1 MGVYILLILVDIKL
15 YYVSNRTATQKL
27 RTSSV
32 TVIISLALVL
42 FMLGLLGL
50 IVINARKLSN
60 HIKENVGFQV
70 VLKDT
75 TSAAEL
81 DILKQE
87 ISSSPFTKQVDYIS
101 KDEAAQKLQKDLGE
115 DFISFLGYNP
125 LLSSLDVKLNPD
137 YANVDS
143 LTGFEKDILQKHFVK
158 EVIYHKDMIKQVNDN
173 AKVISIYI
181 LVFSGLLL
189 IVAIALINNTIRL
202 SIYAKRFL
210 IRTMY
215 LVGAT
220 QGFIRKPFILKGI
233 RQGIIAG
240 IVAGF
245 LLAGFLI
252 LSTNYIPDLLQLQD
266 PNLLALLFAG
276 IVLMGVLISGLSAAL
291 SVGRYLRLK
300 TDDLYF

>member
-1 MGVYILLILVDIKL
+1 M
-15 YYVSNRTATQKL
+15 SNRTATQKL
-27 RTSSV
+27 KTSSV
-32 TVIISLALVL
+32 TVVISLALVL

-50 IVINARKLSN
+50 VVINAKKLSN

-75 TSAAEL
+75 TTQAEL

-87 ISSSPFTKQVDYIS
+87 ISSSAFTKQVDYIS
-101 KDEAAQKLQKDLGE
+101 KDEAAKKLQKDLGE

-125 LLSSLDVKLNPD
+125 LLSSLDVKLNSD
-137 YANVDS
+137 YANIDS
-143 LTGFEKDILQKHFVK
+143 LAGFEKQIMQKHFVK
-158 EVIYHKDMIKQVNDN
+158 EVIYHKDMIKQVNEN
-173 AKVISIYI
+173 AKLISLYI
-181 LVFSGLLL
+181 LIFSGLLL
-189 IVAIALINNTIRL
+189 VVAIALINNTIRL

-220 QGFIRKPFILKGI
+220 QGFIRMPFILKGV
-233 RQGIIAG
+233 RQGVIAG
-240 IVAGF
+240 ILAGF
-245 LLAGFLI
+245 LLAGFLV

-266 PNLLALLFAG
+266 PNLLAVLFLG
-276 IVLMGVLISGLSAAL
+276 IVILGVLISGLSAAL
-291 SVGRYLRLK
+291 SVSRYLRLK

>member
-1 MGVYILLILVDIKL
+1 
-15 YYVSNRTATQKL
+15 VSNRTATQKL
-27 RTSSV
+27 KTSSV
-32 TVIISLALVL
+32 TVVISLALVL

-50 IVINARKLSN
+50 VVINAKKLSN

-75 TSAAEL
+75 TTTAEL

-87 ISSSPFTKQVDYIS
+87 ISSSAFTKNVDYIS
-101 KDEAAQKLQKDLGE
+101 KDEAAKKLQNDLGE

-125 LLSSLDVKLNPD
+125 LLSSLDVKLNSD

-143 LTGFEKDILQKHFVK
+143 LAGFEKQIMQKHFVK

-173 AKVISIYI
+173 AKLISLYI
-181 LVFSGLLL
+181 LIFSGLLL
-189 IVAIALINNTIRL
+189 VVAIALINNTIRL

-220 QGFIRKPFILKGI
+220 QGFIRMPFIFKGI

-240 IVAGF
+240 LLAGF
-245 LLAGFLI
+245 LLAGFLV

-266 PNLLALLFAG
+266 PNLLAVLFGG
-276 IVLMGVLISGLSAAL
+276 IVALGILISGLSAAL
-291 SVGRYLRLK
+291 SVSRYLRLK

>member
-1 MGVYILLILVDIKL
+1 M
-15 YYVSNRTATQKL
+15 SNRTATQKL
-27 RTSSV
+27 KTSSV

-50 IVINARKLSN
+50 VVINAKKLSN

-75 TSAAEL
+75 TTTAEL

-87 ISSSPFTKQVDYIS
+87 LSSSAFTKEVAYIS
-101 KDEAAQKLQKDLGE
+101 KDEAAKKLQKDLGE
-115 DFISFLGYNP
+115 DFITFLGYNP
-125 LLSSLDVKLNPD
+125 LLSSLDVKLNSD
-137 YANVDS
+137 YANIDS
-143 LTGFEKDILQKHFVK
+143 LAGFEKQIMQKHFVK

-181 LVFSGLLL
+181 LIFSGLLL
-189 IVAIALINNTIRL
+189 VVAIALINNTIRL

-220 QGFIRKPFILKGI
+220 QGFIRMPFILKGV
-233 RQGIIAG
+233 RQGVIAG
-240 IVAGF
+240 LVAGF
-245 LLAGFLI
+245 LLAGFLV
-252 LSTNYIPDLLQLQD
+252 LSTRYIPDLLQLQD
-266 PNLLALLFAG
+266 PNLLAVLFGG
-276 IVLMGVLISGLSAAL
+276 IVALGVLISGLSAAL
-291 SVGRYLRLK
+291 SVSRYLRLK

>member
-1 MGVYILLILVDIKL
+1 M
-15 YYVSNRTATQKL
+15 SNRTATQKL
-27 RTSSV
+27 KTASV
-32 TVIISLALVL
+32 TVVISLALLL

-50 IVINARKLSN
+50 VVINAKKLSN

-75 TSAAEL
+75 TTQAEL

-87 ISSSPFTKQVDYIS
+87 ISSSAFTKEVAYIS
-101 KDEAAQKLQKDLGE
+101 KDEAAKKLQKDLGE
-115 DFISFLGYNP
+115 DFITFLGYNP
-125 LLSSLDVKLNPD
+125 LLSSLDVKLNSD
-137 YANVDS
+137 YANIDS
-143 LTGFEKDILQKHFVK
+143 LAGFEKQIMQKHFVK

-181 LVFSGLLL
+181 LIFSGLLL

-220 QGFIRKPFILKGI
+220 QGFIRMPFILKGV
-233 RQGIIAG
+233 RQGVIAG
-240 IVAGF
+240 LLAGF
-245 LLAGFLI
+245 LLAGFLV

-266 PNLLALLFAG
+266 PNLLAVLFGG
-276 IVLMGVLISGLSAAL
+276 IVALGVLISGLSAAL
-291 SVGRYLRLK
+291 SVSRYLRLK

>member
-1 MGVYILLILVDIKL
+1 M
-15 YYVSNRTATQKL
+15 SNRTATQKL
-27 RTSSV
+27 KASSV
-32 TVIISLALVL
+32 TVVISLALVL

-50 IVINARKLSN
+50 VVINAKKLSN
-60 HIKENVGFQV
+60 HIKENVGFQI

-75 TSAAEL
+75 TTQAEL

-87 ISSSPFTKQVDYIS
+87 LSSSAFTKQVDYIS
-101 KDEAAQKLQKDLGE
+101 KDEAAKKLQKDLGE
-115 DFISFLGYNP
+115 DFITFLGYNP
-125 LLSSLDVKLNPD
+125 LLSSLDVKLNSD
-137 YANVDS
+137 YANIDS
-143 LTGFEKDILQKHFVK
+143 LAGFEKQIMQKHFVK

-181 LVFSGLLL
+181 LIFSGLLL

-220 QGFIRKPFILKGI
+220 QSFIRMPFILKGI

-240 IVAGF
+240 LVAGF
-245 LLAGFLI
+245 LLAGFLV
-252 LSTNYIPDLLQLQD
+252 LSTRYIPDLLQLQD
-266 PNLLALLFAG
+266 PNLLAVLFG
-276 IVLMGVLISGLSAAL
+276 SIVALGVLISGLSAAL
-291 SVGRYLRLK
+291 SVSRYLKLK

>member
-1 MGVYILLILVDIKL
+1 M
-15 YYVSNRTATQKL
+15 SNRTATQKL
-27 RTSSV
+27 KTSSV
-32 TVIISLALVL
+32 TVVISLALVL

-50 IVINARKLSN
+50 VVINAKKLSN

-75 TSAAEL
+75 TTQAEL

-87 ISSSPFTKQVDYIS
+87 ISSSAFTKQVDYIS
-101 KDEAAQKLQKDLGE
+101 KDEAAKKLQKDLGE

-125 LLSSLDVKLNPD
+125 LLSSLDVKLNSD
-137 YANVDS
+137 YANIDS
-143 LTGFEKDILQKHFVK
+143 LAGFEKQIMQKHFVK
-158 EVIYHKDMIKQVNDN
+158 EVIYHKDMIKQVNEN
-173 AKVISIYI
+173 AKLISLYI
-181 LVFSGLLL
+181 LIFSGLLL
-189 IVAIALINNTIRL
+189 VVAIALINNTIRL

-220 QGFIRKPFILKGI
+220 QGFIRMPFILKGV
-233 RQGIIAG
+233 RQGVIAG
-240 IVAGF
+240 ILAGF
-245 LLAGFLI
+245 LLAGFLV

-266 PNLLALLFAG
+266 PNLLAVLFIG
-276 IVLMGVLISGLSAAL
+276 IVILGVLISGLSAAL
-291 SVGRYLRLK
+291 SVSRYLRLK

>member
-1 MGVYILLILVDIKL
+1 MSI
-15 YYVSNRTATQKL
+15 TPAQKL

-32 TVIISLALVL
+32 TVVISLALVL

-50 IVINARKLSN
+50 VIINASKLSN

-75 TSAAEL
+75 TTDAEL

-87 ISSSPFTKQVDYIS
+87 LSSSPYCKKVDYIS
-101 KDEAAQKLQKDLGE
+101 KDEAAKKLQQDLGE

-125 LLSSLDVKLNPD
+125 LLSSLDVKLNSD

-143 LTGFEKDILQKHFVK
+143 LAAFEKSILQRHFVK
-158 EVIYHKDMIKQVNDN
+158 EVIYHKDMIKQVNEN

-181 LVFSGLLL
+181 LVFSALLL

-202 SIYAKRFL
+202 SIYARRFL

-220 QGFIRKPFILKGI
+220 QGFIRKPFILKGV
-233 RQGIIAG
+233 RQGVIAG
-240 IVAGF
+240 ILAGF
-245 LLAGFLI
+245 LLAGFLVF
-252 LSTNYIPDLLQLQD
+252 STRYIPDLLQLQD
-266 PNLLALLFAG
+266 PNLLAILFGG
-276 IVLMGVLISGLSAAL
+276 IVLMGILISGLSAAL
-291 SVGRYLRLK
+291 SVSRYLRLK
-300 TDDLYF
+300 TDDLYL

>member
-1 MGVYILLILVDIKL
+1 
-15 YYVSNRTATQKL
+15 VSNKTASQKL
-27 RTSSV
+27 QTSSV
-32 TVIISLALVL
+32 TVVISLALVL

-50 IVINARKLSN
+50 VVINAKKLSN
-60 HIKENVGFQV
+60 HIKENIGFQI

-75 TSAAEL
+75 TTVAEL

-87 ISSSPFTKQVDYIS
+87 LTTSKFTKMVDYIS
-101 KDEAAQKLQKDLGE
+101 KEEAAKKLQKDLGE

-125 LLSSLDVKLNPD
+125 LLSSLDVKLNSD

-143 LTGFEKDILQKHFVK
+143 LAGFEKQILQKHFVK

-173 AKVISIYI
+173 AKVISLYI
-181 LVFSGLLL
+181 LIFSGLLL
-189 IVAIALINNTIRL
+189 VVAIALINNTIRL

-220 QGFIRKPFILKGI
+220 QTFIRLPFIFKGV

-240 IVAGF
+240 IFAGF
-245 LLAGFLI
+245 LLAGFLV
-252 LSTNYIPDLLQLQD
+252 LSTKYIPDLLQLQD
-266 PNLLALLFAG
+266 PNLLLALFGG
-276 IVLMGVLISGLSAAL
+276 IVVLGILISGLSAAL
-291 SVGRYLRLK
+291 SVSRYLRLK
-300 TDDLYF
+300 TDDLYFR

>member
-1 MGVYILLILVDIKL
+1 M
-15 YYVSNRTATQKL
+15 SNRTATQKL
-27 RTSSV
+27 KTSSV
-32 TVIISLALVL
+32 TVVISLALVL

-50 IVINARKLSN
+50 VVINAKKLSN

-75 TSAAEL
+75 TTQAEL

-87 ISSSPFTKQVDYIS
+87 ISSSAFTKQVDYIS
-101 KDEAAQKLQKDLGE
+101 KDEAAKKLQKDLGE
-115 DFISFLGYNP
+115 DFITFLGYNP
-125 LLSSLDVKLNPD
+125 LLSSLDVKLNSD
-137 YANVDS
+137 YANIDS
-143 LTGFEKDILQKHFVK
+143 LSSFEKQIMQKHFVK

-173 AKVISIYI
+173 AKVISLYI
-181 LVFSGLLL
+181 LIFSGLLL
-189 IVAIALINNTIRL
+189 VVAIALINNTIRL

-220 QGFIRKPFILKGI
+220 QGFIRMPFILKGV
-233 RQGIIAG
+233 RQGVIAG
-240 IVAGF
+240 LLAGF
-245 LLAGFLI
+245 LLAGFLV

-266 PNLLALLFAG
+266 PNLLAALFAG
-276 IVLMGVLISGLSAAL
+276 IVALGVLISGLSAAL
-291 SVGRYLRLK
+291 SVSRYLRLK

>member
-1 MGVYILLILVDIKL
+1 M
-15 YYVSNRTATQKL
+15 SNRTATQKL
-27 RTSSV
+27 KTSSV
-32 TVIISLALVL
+32 TVVISLALVL

-50 IVINARKLSN
+50 VVINAKKLSN

-75 TSAAEL
+75 TTSAEL

-87 ISSSPFTKQVDYIS
+87 ISSSAFTKQVDYIS
-101 KDEAAQKLQKDLGE
+101 KDAAAKKLQKDLGE

-125 LLSSLDVKLNPD
+125 LLSSLDVKLNSE

-143 LTGFEKDILQKHFVK
+143 LAGFEKQIMQKHFVK

-173 AKVISIYI
+173 AKVISLYI
-181 LVFSGLLL
+181 LIFSGLLL
-189 IVAIALINNTIRL
+189 VVAIALINNTIRL

-220 QGFIRKPFILKGI
+220 QGFIRKPFIFKGI
-233 RQGIIAG
+233 RQGVIAG
-240 IVAGF
+240 LLAGF

-266 PNLLALLFAG
+266 PNLLAALFAG
-276 IVLMGVLISGLSAAL
+276 IVLLGVLISGLSAAL
-291 SVGRYLRLK
+291 SVSRYLRLK

>member
-1 MGVYILLILVDIKL
+1 MSDK
-15 YYVSNRTATQKL
+15 TAAQKL
-27 RTSSV
+27 KTSSV
-32 TVIISLALVL
+32 TVVISLALVL

-50 IVINARKLSN
+50 VVINAKKLSN
-60 HIKENVGFQV
+60 HIKENIGFQI

-75 TSAAEL
+75 TTQAEL

-87 ISSSPFTKQVDYIS
+87 ISSSAFTKRVDYIS
-101 KDEAAQKLQKDLGE
+101 KDEAAKKLQKDLGE
-115 DFISFLGYNP
+115 DFITFLGYNP
-125 LLSSLDVKLNPD
+125 LLSSLDVKLNSD
-137 YANVDS
+137 YANIDS
-143 LTGFEKDILQKHFVK
+143 LAGFEKQIMQKHFVK

-173 AKVISIYI
+173 AKVISFYI
-181 LVFSGLLL
+181 LIFSGLLL

-240 IVAGF
+240 LLAGF
-245 LLAGFLI
+245 LLAGFLV
-252 LSTNYIPDLLQLQD
+252 LSTRYIPDLLQLQD
-266 PNLLALLFAG
+266 PNFLAALFGG
-276 IVLMGVLISGLSAAL
+276 IVALGVLISGLSAAL
-291 SVGRYLRLK
+291 SVSRYLKLK

>member
-1 MGVYILLILVDIKL
+1 M
-15 YYVSNRTATQKL
+15 SNRTATQKL
-27 RTSSV
+27 KTSSV
-32 TVIISLALVL
+32 TVVISLALVL

-50 IVINARKLSN
+50 VVINAKKLSN

-75 TSAAEL
+75 TTQAEL

-87 ISSSPFTKQVDYIS
+87 ISSSAFTKEVAYIS
-101 KDEAAQKLQKDLGE
+101 KDEAAKKLQKDLGE
-115 DFISFLGYNP
+115 DFITFLGYNP
-125 LLSSLDVKLNPD
+125 LLSSLDVKLNSD
-137 YANVDS
+137 YANIDS
-143 LTGFEKDILQKHFVK
+143 LASFEKQIMQKHFVK

-181 LVFSGLLL
+181 LIFSGLLL

-220 QGFIRKPFILKGI
+220 QGFIRMPFILKGV
-233 RQGIIAG
+233 RQGVIAG
-240 IVAGF
+240 LLAGF
-245 LLAGFLI
+245 LLAGFLV

-266 PNLLALLFAG
+266 PNLLAVLFGG
-276 IVLMGVLISGLSAAL
+276 IVALGVLISGLSAAL
-291 SVGRYLRLK
+291 SVSRYLRLK

>member
-1 MGVYILLILVDIKL
+1 M
-15 YYVSNRTATQKL
+15 SNKPNTQNLK
-27 RTSSV
+27 TSSV

-50 IVINARKLSN
+50 IVINAKKLSN
-60 HIKENVGFQV
+60 HVKENIGFQI

-75 TSAAEL
+75 TTNAEL
-81 DILKQE
+81 DLLKQE
-87 ISSSPFTKQVDYIS
+87 ISSSTFAKQVNYIS
-101 KDEAAQKLQKDLGE
+101 KDEAAKKLQEDLGE

-125 LLSSLDVKLNPD
+125 LLSSLDVKLNSD

-143 LTGFEKDILQKHFVK
+143 LDGFEKALLQKHFVK

-173 AKVISIYI
+173 AKVISVYI

-220 QGFIRKPFILKGI
+220 QGFIRTPFILKGV
-233 RQGIIAG
+233 RQGVIAG
-240 IVAGF
+240 ILAGF

-252 LSTNYIPDLLQLQD
+252 LSTRYIPDLLQLQD
-266 PNLLALLFAG
+266 PNLLAVLFAG
-276 IVLMGVLISGLSAAL
+276 IVFLGVLISGLSAAL
-291 SVGRYLRLK
+291 SVSRYLRLK

>member
-1 MGVYILLILVDIKL
+1 MSD
-15 YYVSNRTATQKL
+15 RTAAQKL
-27 RTSSV
+27 KTSSA

-50 IVINARKLSN
+50 VVINAKKLSS

-75 TSAAEL
+75 TTQAEL
-81 DILKQE
+81 EVLKQE
-87 ISSSPFTKQVDYIS
+87 LSSSPFAKKVDFIS
-101 KDEAAQKLQKDLGE
+101 KDEAAKKLQKDLGE

-125 LLSSLDVKLNPD
+125 LLSSLDVKLNSD
-137 YANVDS
+137 YAQIDS
-143 LTGFEKDILQKHFVK
+143 LASFEKAIMQKHFVK

-173 AKVISIYI
+173 ARVISIYI

-189 IVAIALINNTIRL
+189 VVAIALINNTIRL

-220 QGFIRKPFILKGI
+220 QGFIRKPFIFKGI

-240 IVAGF
+240 ILAGF

-252 LSTNYIPDLLQLQD
+252 FSTRYIPDLLQLQD
-266 PNLLALLFAG
+266 PNLLAVLFGG
-276 IVLMGVLISGLSAAL
+276 IVLLGVLISGLSAAL
-291 SVGRYLRLK
+291 SVSRYLRLK

>member
-1 MGVYILLILVDIKL
+1 M
-15 YYVSNRTATQKL
+15 SNKTATQKL
-27 RTSSV
+27 KTSSV
-32 TVIISLALVL
+32 TVVISLALVL

-50 IVINARKLSN
+50 VVINAKKLST
-60 HIKENVGFQV
+60 HIKENIGFQI

-75 TSAAEL
+75 TTQAEL

-87 ISSSPFTKQVDYIS
+87 ISSSAFTKQVNYIS
-101 KDEAAQKLQKDLGE
+101 KDEAAKKLQKDLGE
-115 DFISFLGYNP
+115 DFITFLGYNP
-125 LLSSLDVKLNPD
+125 LLSSLDVKLNSD
-137 YANVDS
+137 YANIDS
-143 LTGFEKDILQKHFVK
+143 LAGFEKQIMQKHFVK

-181 LVFSGLLL
+181 LIFSGLLL
-189 IVAIALINNTIRL
+189 VVAIALINNTIRL

-220 QGFIRKPFILKGI
+220 QGFIRMPFILKGI

-240 IVAGF
+240 LVAGF
-245 LLAGFLI
+245 LLAGFLV
-252 LSTNYIPDLLQLQD
+252 LSTRYIPDLLQLQD
-266 PNLLALLFAG
+266 PNLLAVLFGG
-276 IVLMGVLISGLSAAL
+276 IVALGVLISGLSAAL
-291 SVGRYLRLK
+291 SVSRYLKLK

>member
-1 MGVYILLILVDIKL
+1 M
-15 YYVSNRTATQKL
+15 SNRTATQKL
-27 RTSSV
+27 KTSSV
-32 TVIISLALVL
+32 TVVISLALVL

-50 IVINARKLSN
+50 VVINAKKLSN

-75 TSAAEL
+75 TTQAEL

-87 ISSSPFTKQVDYIS
+87 ISSSAFTKQVDYIS
-101 KDEAAQKLQKDLGE
+101 KDEAAKKLQKDLGE

-125 LLSSLDVKLNPD
+125 LLSSLDVKLNSD
-137 YANVDS
+137 YANIDS
-143 LTGFEKDILQKHFVK
+143 LSGFEKQIMQKHFVK

-173 AKVISIYI
+173 AKVISLYI
-181 LVFSGLLL
+181 LIFSGLLL

-220 QGFIRKPFILKGI
+220 QGFIRMPFILKGV
-233 RQGIIAG
+233 RQGVIAG
-240 IVAGF
+240 LLAGF
-245 LLAGFLI
+245 LLAGFLV

-266 PNLLALLFAG
+266 PNLLAVLFAG
-276 IVLMGVLISGLSAAL
+276 IVALGVLISGLSAAL
-291 SVGRYLRLK
+291 SVSRYLRLK

>member
-1 MGVYILLILVDIKL
+1 M
-15 YYVSNRTATQKL
+15 SNRTAAQKL
-27 RTSSV
+27 KTSSV
-32 TVIISLALVL
+32 TVVISLALVL

-50 IVINARKLSN
+50 VVINAKKLSN

-75 TSAAEL
+75 TTQAEL

-87 ISSSPFTKQVDYIS
+87 ISSSAFAKKVDYIS
-101 KDEAAQKLQKDLGE
+101 KDEAAKKLQKDLGE
-115 DFISFLGYNP
+115 DFITFLGYNP
-125 LLSSLDVKLNPD
+125 LLSSLDIKLNSD
-137 YANVDS
+137 YANIDS
-143 LTGFEKDILQKHFVK
+143 LAGFEKQIMQKHFVK

-173 AKVISIYI
+173 AKLISLYISI
-181 LVFSGLLL
+181 FSGLLL
-189 IVAIALINNTIRL
+189 VVAIALINNTIRL

-220 QGFIRKPFILKGI
+220 QGFIRRPFIFKGI
-233 RQGIIAG
+233 RQGIVAG
-240 IVAGF
+240 LLAGF
-245 LLAGFLI
+245 LLAGFLV

-266 PNLLALLFAG
+266 PNLLAVLFLG
-276 IVLMGVLISGLSAAL
+276 IVILGVLISGLSASF
-291 SVGRYLRLK
+291 SVRKYLRLK

>member
-1 MGVYILLILVDIKL
+1 
-15 YYVSNRTATQKL
+15 VSNKPNIQNLK
-27 RTSSV
+27 TSSV

-50 IVINARKLSN
+50 IVINAKKLSN
-60 HIKENVGFQV
+60 HVKENIGFQI

-75 TSAAEL
+75 TTNAEL
-81 DILKQE
+81 DLLKQE
-87 ISSSPFTKQVDYIS
+87 ISSSSFAKQVNYIS
-101 KDEAAQKLQKDLGE
+101 KDEAAKKLQEDLGE

-125 LLSSLDVKLNPD
+125 LLSSLDVKLNSD

-143 LTGFEKDILQKHFVK
+143 LDGFEKQLLQKHFVK

-220 QGFIRKPFILKGI
+220 QSFIRLPFILKGI
-233 RQGIIAG
+233 RQGVIAG
-240 IVAGF
+240 ILAGF

-252 LSTNYIPDLLQLQD
+252 LSTRYIPDLLQLQD
-266 PNLLALLFAG
+266 PNLLAALFAG
-276 IVLMGVLISGLSAAL
+276 IVFLGVLISGLSAAL
-291 SVGRYLRLK
+291 SVSRYLRLK

>member
-1 MGVYILLILVDIKL
+1 M
-15 YYVSNRTATQKL
+15 SNRTTTQKL
-27 RTSSV
+27 QTSAV
-32 TVIISLALVL
+32 TVVISLALVL

-50 IVINARKLSN
+50 VVINAKKLSN
-60 HIKENVGFQV
+60 HVKENIGFQI

-75 TSAAEL
+75 TTAAEL

-87 ISSSPFTKQVDYIS
+87 ISSSAYTKHVDFIS
-101 KDEAAQKLQKDLGE
+101 KDEAAKKLQKDLGE

-125 LLSSLDVKLNPD
+125 LLPSLDVKLNSD
-137 YANVDS
+137 YANIDS
-143 LTGFEKDILQKHFVK
+143 LSGFEKQIMQKHFVK
-158 EVIYHKDMIKQVNDN
+158 EVIYHKDMIKQVNEN
-173 AKVISIYI
+173 AKIISIYI
-181 LVFSGLLL
+181 LVFSSLLL

-202 SIYAKRFL
+202 SIYSKRFL

-220 QGFIRKPFILKGI
+220 QGFIRRPFIMKGI

-240 IVAGF
+240 LVAGF

-252 LSTNYIPDLLQLQD
+252 LSTKYIPDLLQLQD
-266 PNLLALLFAG
+266 PNLLALLFGCVVLVG
-276 IVLMGVLISGLSAAL
+276 ILISGLSAAL
-291 SVGRYLRLK
+291 AVSRYLRLK

>member
-1 MGVYILLILVDIKL
+1 M
-15 YYVSNRTATQKL
+15 SNRTATQKL
-27 RTSSV
+27 KTSSV
-32 TVIISLALVL
+32 TVVISLALVL

-50 IVINARKLSN
+50 VVINAKKLSN

-75 TSAAEL
+75 TTQAEL

-87 ISSSPFTKQVDYIS
+87 ISSSAFTKQVDYIS
-101 KDEAAQKLQKDLGE
+101 KDEAAKKLQKDLGE
-115 DFISFLGYNP
+115 DFITFLGYNP
-125 LLSSLDVKLNPD
+125 LLSSLDVKLNSD
-137 YANVDS
+137 YANIDS
-143 LTGFEKDILQKHFVK
+143 LAGFEKQIMQKHFVK

-173 AKVISIYI
+173 AKVISLYI
-181 LVFSGLLL
+181 LIFSGLLL
-189 IVAIALINNTIRL
+189 VVAIALINNTIRL

-220 QGFIRKPFILKGI
+220 QGFIRMPFILKGV
-233 RQGIIAG
+233 RQGVEAG
-240 IVAGF
+240 ILAGF
-245 LLAGFLI
+245 LLAGFLV

-266 PNLLALLFAG
+266 PNLLAALFVG
-276 IVLMGVLISGLSAAL
+276 IVALGVLISGLSAAL
-291 SVGRYLRLK
+291 SVSRYLRLK

>member
-1 MGVYILLILVDIKL
+1 
-15 YYVSNRTATQKL
+15 VSNITATQKL
-27 RTSSV
+27 KTSSL
-32 TVIISLALVL
+32 TVVISLALVL

-50 IVINARKLSN
+50 VVINAKKLSN
-60 HIKENVGFQV
+60 HIKENIGFQI

-75 TSAAEL
+75 TTQAEL
-81 DILKQE
+81 DILRQE
-87 ISSSPFTKQVDYIS
+87 ISSSAFTKRVDYIS
-101 KDEAAQKLQKDLGE
+101 KDEAAKKLQKDLGE
-115 DFISFLGYNP
+115 DFITFLGYNP
-125 LLSSLDVKLNPD
+125 LLSSLDVKLNSD
-137 YANVDS
+137 YANIDS
-143 LTGFEKDILQKHFVK
+143 LAGFEKQIMQKHFVK

-181 LVFSGLLL
+181 LIFSGLLL
-189 IVAIALINNTIRL
+189 VVAIALINNTIRL

-240 IVAGF
+240 LLAGF
-245 LLAGFLI
+245 LLAGFLV
-252 LSTNYIPDLLQLQD
+252 LSTRYIPDLLQLQD
-266 PNLLALLFAG
+266 PNLLAILFGG
-276 IVLMGVLISGLSAAL
+276 IVALGILISGLSAAL
-291 SVGRYLRLK
+291 SVSRYLRLK

>member
-1 MGVYILLILVDIKL
+1 
-15 YYVSNRTATQKL
+15 VSNRTASQKL
-27 RTSSV
+27 KTSSV
-32 TVIISLALVL
+32 TVVISLALVL

-50 IVINARKLSN
+50 VVINAKKLSN

-75 TSAAEL
+75 TTQAEL

-87 ISSSPFTKQVDYIS
+87 ISSSAFTKQVDYIS
-101 KDEAAQKLQKDLGE
+101 KDEAAKKLQKDLGE
-115 DFISFLGYNP
+115 DFITFLGYNP
-125 LLSSLDVKLNPD
+125 LLSSLDVKLNSD
-137 YANVDS
+137 YANIDS
-143 LTGFEKDILQKHFVK
+143 LAGFEKQIMQKHFVK

-181 LVFSGLLL
+181 LIFSGLLL
-189 IVAIALINNTIRL
+189 VVAIALINNTIRL

-220 QGFIRKPFILKGI
+220 QGFIRMPFILKGV
-233 RQGIIAG
+233 RQGVIAG
-240 IVAGF
+240 LLAGF
-245 LLAGFLI
+245 LLAGFLV

-266 PNLLALLFAG
+266 PNLLAVLFAG
-276 IVLMGVLISGLSAAL
+276 IVALGVLISGLSAAL
-291 SVGRYLRLK
+291 SVSRYLRLK

>member
-1 MGVYILLILVDIKL
+1 M
-15 YYVSNRTATQKL
+15 SERTAAQKL
-27 RTSSV
+27 KTSSV
-32 TVIISLALVL
+32 TVVISLALVL

-50 IVINARKLSN
+50 VVINAKKLSN
-60 HIKENVGFQV
+60 HIKENVGFQI

-75 TSAAEL
+75 TTNAEL

-87 ISSSPFTKQVDYIS
+87 LSSSPFTKKVDFIS
-101 KDEAAQKLQKDLGE
+101 KDEAAKKLQKDLGE

-125 LLSSLDVKLNPD
+125 LLSSLDVKLNSD
-137 YANVDS
+137 YAQVDS
-143 LTGFEKDILQKHFVK
+143 LASFEKTIMQKHFVK

-173 AKVISIYI
+173 AQVISIYI

-189 IVAIALINNTIRL
+189 VVAIALINNTIRL

-220 QGFIRKPFILKGI
+220 QGFIRKPFIFKGI

-240 IVAGF
+240 ILAAF

-252 LSTNYIPDLLQLQD
+252 FSTRYIPDLLQLQD
-266 PNLLALLFAG
+266 PNLLAVLFAC
-276 IVLMGVLISGLSAAL
+276 IVLLGVLISGLSAAL
-291 SVGRYLRLK
+291 SVSRYLRLK